1 MKQRTNHKKPILSII
16 AMLLVVTVLAT
27 FSLGVSAME
36 PAEGKIYE
44 GIDVSAWQGDTDFA
58 AVKAAGK
65 EVVYIRASVGS
76 NYIDPYFER
85 NYNGA
90 VANGLSVGFYHY
102 MTATSISEAQ
112 EEARFF
118 ASVISGKA
126 ANCRPA
132 MDYESFDGL
141 SSGAVTSISL
151 AFLETLEDATGQE
164 VCLYSDAYN
173 ASRVF
178 GPALAKYPLWIA
190 EYGVGSPSNNG
201 KWERWSGFQYSDT
214 GRVNGIQGNVD
225 LDYFT
230 EALFLDDTT
239 PPPAQETYINYTV
252 KRGDT
257 LWALANRYNTT
268 VNAIVER
275 NNIAN
280 PDLIYVGEQLKIP
293 TAGYTT
299 QTYVVQ
305 RGDTLWGIAQRFHT
319 TVGHLVALNHI
330 QNPDLIY
337 PGETIEY

>member
-1 MKQRTNHKKPILSII
+1 
-16 AMLLVVTVLAT
+16 MLLVVTVLAT

-44 GIDVSAWQGDTDFA
+44 GIDVSAWQGDIDFA

-173 ASRVF
+173 ASEYLVLPWQNIRSGSQNMASV
-178 GPALAKYPLWIA
+178 PLPTM
-190 EYGVGSPSNNG
+190 ENG
-201 KWERWSGFQYSDT
+201 NA
-214 GRVNGIQGNVD
+214 GRD
-225 LDYFT
+225 F
-230 EALFLDDTT
+230 
-239 PPPAQETYINYTV
+239 
-252 KRGDT
+252 
-257 LWALANRYNTT
+257 
-268 VNAIVER
+268 
-275 NNIAN
+275 NIAI
-280 PDLIYVGEQLKIP
+280 LAE
-293 TAGYTT
+293 
-299 QTYVVQ
+299 
-305 RGDTLWGIAQRFHT
+305 
-319 TVGHLVALNHI
+319 
-330 QNPDLIY
+330 
-337 PGETIEY
+337 